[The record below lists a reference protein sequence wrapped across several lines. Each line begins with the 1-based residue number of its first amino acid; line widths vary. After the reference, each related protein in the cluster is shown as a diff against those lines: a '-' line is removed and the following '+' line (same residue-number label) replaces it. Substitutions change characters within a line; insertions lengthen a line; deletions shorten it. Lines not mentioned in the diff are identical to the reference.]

1 MFGNQRTVIHN
12 GTEYTINLLPATRGI
27 SVLKQLTSLLGP
39 SLAKYQADH
48 DFSGAMKELFD
59 NIDKVPVEN
68 LIQNLMLTVF
78 KGSMAINFD
87 TEFAGK
93 YDLLYALT
101 KDVIEFNFGS
111 VFSLIGFAEAPTV

>member
-1 MFGNQRTVIHN
+1 M
-12 GTEYTINLLPATRGI
+12 
-27 SVLKQLTSLLGP
+27 LGP

>member
-27 SVLKQLTSLLGP
+27 AVLKQLTSLLGP

-48 DFSGAMKELFD
+48 DFAGAMKELFD

-87 TEFAGK
+87 SEFAGK

-111 VFSLIGFAEAPTV
+111 VFSLIGFAEAPTA

>member
-39 SLAKYQADH
+39 SLAKYQADS
-48 DFSGAMKELFD
+48 DFAGAMKELFD